1 MATSCMLK
9 SITNNIFKIKVEKV
23 EIDEIELG
31 KDQNVQSIPAV
42 EKKLER
48 ENIEEDI
55 KQLREI
61 LYKKIWRAWWMGISQ
76 QFQIGLQYTKRKY
89 FVSRYNSATTT
100 R

>member
-61 LYKKIWRAWWMGISQ
+61 LYKKNLKSLVNG
-76 QFQIGLQYTKRKY
+76 
-89 FVSRYNSATTT
+89 N
-100 R
+100 

>member
-1 MATSCMLK
+1 MATTYMLK

-23 EIDEIELG
+23 EIDEIELD

-61 LYKKIWRAWWMGISQ
+61 LYKKNLKSLVNG
-76 QFQIGLQYTKRKY
+76 
-89 FVSRYNSATTT
+89 N
-100 R
+100 

>member
-55 KQLREI
+55 KQFREI
-61 LYKKIWRAWWMGISQ
+61 LYKKI
-76 QFQIGLQYTKRKY
+76 
-89 FVSRYNSATTT
+89 
-100 R
+100 